1 MMGTNAKVR
10 RWIFLFF
17 SAGLYIASL
26 GNWESAVAVSLFI
39 VLPYIYLNI
48 LQKWDVPVWPA
59 GIMQIGVFIYIN
71 KYVWILDII
80 GAGIPNYIK
89 LAGISYILFRQWD
102 ILQQVKARLVDKVP
116 VVDYLNYL
124 FSFWTIMAG
133 PIQRYKEF
141 IQAFY
146 GEKIPLSNK
155 ESLECFHRAANGM
168 LKILVIAAFFKYLS
182 DAAYGHSLTEGV
194 SIFYMV
200 SMFYGYPLYV
210 YFNFSGYC
218 DVVIAMGR
226 WAGFKIPENFNKPY
240 LSRDM
245 IEMWNRWHITLSQL
259 VRDYLFQP
267 LLKILIS
274 GPLSGY
280 ARMSQYISIF
290 ITFFLV
296 GIWHGTTIN
305 FVVFGLLQ
313 GLGMAVSMIYRDQGI
328 RQLGKIKYKMHYDN
342 KWVANIERFFCLNF
356 WCFTFLFFE
365 YDVFKMNGWLFQ
377 LLGGAYG

>member
-1 MMGTNAKVR
+1 
-10 RWIFLFF
+10 
-17 SAGLYIASL
+17 
-26 GNWESAVAVSLFI
+26 
-39 VLPYIYLNI
+39 
-48 LQKWDVPVWPA
+48 
-59 GIMQIGVFIYIN
+59 
-71 KYVWILDII
+71 
-80 GAGIPNYIK
+80 
-89 LAGISYILFRQWD
+89 SYER
-102 ILQQVKARLVDKVP
+102 
-116 VVDYLNYL
+116 
-124 FSFWTIMAG
+124 
-133 PIQRYKEF
+133 
-141 IQAFY
+141 
-146 GEKIPLSNK
+146 
-155 ESLECFHRAANGM
+155 
-168 LKILVIAAFFKYLS
+168 
-182 DAAYGHSLTEGV
+182 SLTEGV
-194 SIFYMV
+194 SILYMA

-240 LSRDM
+240 ISRDM

-267 LLKILIS
+267 LLKFLIS

-280 ARMSQYISIF
+280 VRTSQYISIF

-328 RQLGKIKYKMHYDN
+328 RQLGKIKYKMYYDN
-342 KWVANIERFFCLNF
+342 KWVANIERFFCLHF

-365 YDVFKMNGWLFQ
+365 YDIFKMTGWLFK